1 MYITIT
7 LVVILFILVRRHYH
21 FENKNKVE
29 SILESSDE
37 RREKIFY
44 FSREEIHEIKIK
56 KKIVFFD
63 NYIVDVE
70 KFIDYHPGGKI
81 HLIQNLGSDVSR
93 FLCGSLSV
101 NSHFEPHYHSLSA
114 HKHLLEN
121 LVVGV
126 FRENSGIIV
135 TTDSKDVIVSP
146 NTKTEFLNLQ
156 FFDLPVVWI
165 SSRII
170 NVHVS
175 EIRFTLKRNLQ
186 NYRFNRFLPGYTWTG
201 RHYSVR
207 IKLI

>member
-1 MYITIT
+1 MYISIIS
-7 LVVILFILVRRHYH
+7 VVIIYIVIRRYYH
-21 FENKNKVE
+21 LENKNKIE
-29 SILESSDE
+29 SILVSSDE

-44 FSREEIHEIKIK
+44 FSRDEIHDIKVK

-81 HLIQNLGSDVSR
+81 HLIKNLGSDISR
-93 FLCGSLSV
+93 YLCGSLSV
-101 NSHFEPHYHSLSA
+101 NPNFEPHYHSLNA
-114 HKHLLEN
+114 HRHLIEN

-146 NTKTEFLNLQ
+146 NSKTEFLNLQ
-156 FFDLPVVWI
+156 FFDLPIVWI

-186 NYRFNRFLPGYTWTG
+186 NYRFNRFLPGYRWTG
-201 RHYSVR
+201 RHYSVSVQ
-207 IKLI
+207 